1 MKEDI
6 KLFREIRMRLA
17 QELDDLTLEQLNF
30 IPKSHN
36 NNIMWN
42 IGHCLVVQ
50 QLLSYKLSGLPI
62 YVDESLIPKY
72 GKGSKPEAPVTQE
85 EVDFIKDMLIK
96 SVDLLEK
103 DTEEGKFKTFQPL
116 TVGFGAHLTSV
127 EDSVRFNNA
136 HEGLHYGYLL
146 ALKKLL

>member
-1 MKEDI
+1 MKKDI
-6 KLFREIRMRLA
+6 KLFREIRMRLVK
-17 QELDDLTLEQLNF
+17 ELNDLTLEQLNY
-30 IPKSHN
+30 IPESHN
-36 NNIMWN
+36 NNVMWN

-50 QLLSYKLSGLPI
+50 QLLCYGLSGLPS
-62 YVDESLIPKY
+62 YVDKSVILKY
-72 GKGSKPEAPVTQE
+72 EKGSKPEGTATQE
-85 EVDFIKDMLIK
+85 EVDWIKDMLLK

-103 DTEEGKFKTFQPL
+103 DKEDGKFKTFKPH

>member
-1 MKEDI
+1 MKENI
-6 KLFREIRMRLA
+6 RLLREIRMRLA
-17 QELDDLTLEQLNF
+17 KELDDLTLDQLNF
-30 IPKSHN
+30 IPETHN

-50 QLLSYKLSGLPI
+50 QLLCYSLSGLPP
-62 YVDESLIPKY
+62 YVDKSLILKY
-72 GKGSKPEAPVTQE
+72 GKGSAPETDVTQE
-85 EVDFIKDMLIK
+85 EVDLIKDMLLK

-103 DTEEGKFKTFQPL
+103 DKEEGKFLTFKPH